1 MLSENIHILLV
12 EDNLEYAQVLQG
24 LLSMAGPVHYE
35 LVHFTTLGEALKVF
49 TEKVFHL
56 VLLDLF
62 LPDCGGYETFLRA
75 REHAPDIPI
84 VVLTAR
90 EDETLAVQAVRHG
103 AQDYLVKGQINNK
116 LLLRSLRYAIE
127 RQRGQ
132 ARLEHLTLIDDLTGL
147 YNRRGFIS
155 YGKKYVK
162 LSQRTKKGFMVLFAD
177 MDGLKSINDTLGH
190 NTGDEA
196 LIDTAEILRKTF
208 RESDIIAR
216 LGGDEFAVLAMDIS
230 SFNGVSSLL
239 LTRLQ
244 ENLKDLNAQPH
255 RSYLVS
261 ISVGI
266 ALYKPGS
273 LNTLEELID
282 EADARMYEQK
292 REKKKL
298 ALSG

>member
-1 MLSENIHILLV
+1 MVSENIRVLLL
-12 EDNLEYAQVLQG
+12 EDNLEYAQLLRG
-24 LLSMAGPVHYE
+24 LFSMAGPAQYE
-35 LVHFTTLGEALKVF
+35 LIHCSNLGEALK
-49 TEKVFHL
+49 ELNEGEYRL

-62 LPDCGGYETFLRA
+62 LPDCGGLETFLRT

-90 EDETLAVQAVRHG
+90 EDEALAVEAVRHG
-103 AQDYLVKGQINNK
+103 AQDYLVKGQVNNK
-116 LLLRSLRYAIE
+116 LLLRAVRYAIE
-127 RQRGQ
+127 RQRTQ

-155 YGKKYVK
+155 YGKKCVK

-177 MDGLKSINDTLGH
+177 MDGLKSINDSLGH

-196 LIDTAEILRKTF
+196 LMDVAEILRKTF

-230 SFNGVSSLL
+230 RFNGVSSVLL
-239 LTRLQ
+239 SRLQ
-244 ENLKDLNAQPH
+244 ENLDAMNAQPN
-255 RSYLVS
+255 RSYRVS

-273 LNTLEELID
+273 PGTLEELID

-292 REKKKL
+292 RAKKKL
-298 ALSG
+298 ALS